1 MFCDEW
7 IKLDALLQQKLKD
20 LQTLEQEGDM
30 LVAKIEQQG
39 EITPEL
45 KQQEMNASL
54 GKYEK
59 LANEIA
65 NLEKTAKALKAKKT
79 QT

>member
-7 IKLDALLQQKLKD
+7 IKVDALLQQKLKG

-30 LVAKIEQQG
+30 LVAKVKQQG

-45 KQQEMNASL
+45 KQEMNVSL

-65 NLEKTAKALKAKKT
+65 NLKKTAKALKAKKT
-79 QT
+79 QA